1 MKFRGFFLESKSLIS
16 IVCIFFSF
24 YINAQRNNPLKEI
37 DSLIALNEFVEAQK
51 IIQEEL
57 RNIDN
62 TILGHLVYPTGKI
75 EFLQNPET
83 KFKKALKLFS
93 QIDSVKSSDSVL
105 YQANLGMGL
114 LYIDQGT
121 VSNAQNYLETANALA
136 KKLSDVTRM
145 VESEY
150 HLSELG
156 LKLGDFG
163 ELVTHTDNAVNLIR
177 KNKNIYF
184 KLAPR
189 IYNYKGSLM
198 HFSSMPDSAN
208 YFFEKAIRAVDITN
222 KNPEQTDYLP
232 GTIYGNWFMVKQS
245 AGMFDDAM
253 DLTLKSINHYNTFL
267 KKTNNHPLTE
277 KVHGNLTISYR
288 NLGSLY
294 YDLGQKEKAKQIAL
308 LGYKHAKKHFLKNTI
323 QYFGAALMVG
333 ESLLYNTDLDEAEKF
348 LEEARA
354 SLNSIPGNNYSY
366 RANLYGVLGDLAY
379 RKGTYSEAVT
389 NFKRTIDAYRK
400 SNEQGFSQ
408 NEVYATIN
416 LARSHANLENYDK
429 AESIIN
435 SALSKTVAIYGTDSY
450 LANEVR
456 IAKVKIVF
464 DKKDYEATI
473 KLSNQILES
482 YESVAFNSTI
492 SKEFFSPNQLKLLLY
507 LTKAKYET
515 DSVKSAK
522 SLNGTISFMNK
533 ALHSIETR
541 KSLVATD
548 EDVNVLLENSQELF
562 DFGKELYY
570 RLYERT
576 KDKKYLE
583 KLIEL
588 HESAIYH
595 RIRTRLNLSKNQ
607 FAPESIR
614 QKENEH
620 REALNSF
627 FNLDGETQFDVSKWK
642 NTLALWQKHLSNIKD
657 EYPRYYEMRYET
669 VVTPLSDLQTKIPDN
684 TTLVRYFFLKN
695 NLSAVIITNDT
706 MNIVPL
712 STDFSLD
719 CINVVSKY
727 QNNIGDVSECLY
739 ILYSLLWKPIENN
752 INTKNIV
759 IFPDRELFNL
769 SFELLTSKKI
779 NSYRELGDNSLLNKH
794 NITYNYSLLLL
805 DKNRRTV
812 EFEDD
817 FVAYAPAF
825 NESMKKEYQL
835 AINDSINLDKTY
847 LTLLP
852 QPFSTDIAKRFS
864 KRFRGESFLNRNA
877 SKTVFSNTAN
887 EHKIIHIGTH
897 AESNNKSPEL
907 SRLIFA
913 KNVSDSTNINDNY
926 LYAYEIYNQ
935 NLNSNLAILTA
946 CETGKPTYK
955 PGEGMISLAHAF
967 NYAGSES
974 ILTSL
979 WRIDE
984 QSSTQILDYFYSY
997 LEDGLPKG
1005 QALRLA
1011 KLDYLKTAEGRTLHP
1026 QYWAGLILMGDTSSI
1041 ELFQPFPW
1049 LWVIGGIGFIFLLT
1063 VFLNQKRRKLK
1074 EKEN

>member
-1 MKFRGFFLESKSLIS
+1 MKFQGFFLGSNSLVS

-24 YINAQRNNPLKEI
+24 YINAQRNNTLKEI

-83 KFKKALKLFS
+83 KFEKALKLFS
-93 QIDSVKSSDSVL
+93 QIDSAKSSDSVL

-163 ELVTHTDNAVNLIR
+163 ELVTRTDKAIKLIR
-177 KNKNIYF
+177 KNRDIDF

-189 IYNYKGSLM
+189 IYNYKGALM
-198 HFSSMPDSAN
+198 HFSALPDSAN
-208 YFFEKAIRAVDITN
+208 YFFEKAIKTVDNTN
-222 KNPEQTDYLP
+222 PDPEQTDYLP
-232 GTIYGNWFMVKQS
+232 GTIYGNWFLVKQS

-253 DLTLKSINHYNTFL
+253 KFTLKSINHYNSFL

-323 QYFGAALMVG
+323 QYFGAVLMVG
-333 ESLLYNTDLDEAEKF
+333 ESLLYNTDLNEAEKF

-366 RANLYGVLGDLAY
+366 KANLYGVLGDLAY

-389 NFKRTIDAYRK
+389 NFKRTIDAYRN
-400 SNEQGFSQ
+400 SNEHGFSQ

-416 LARSHANLENYDK
+416 LAKSYAYLENYDT

-435 SALSKTVAIYGTDSY
+435 ATLSKVITFYGDDSY

-464 DKKDYEATI
+464 DKKDYKGTI
-473 KLSNQILES
+473 KLSNQILDS
-482 YESVAFNSTI
+482 YESVTFNNTI

-522 SLNGTISFMNK
+522 SLNSTISFMNK
-533 ALHSIETR
+533 ALQSIEKR
-541 KSLVATD
+541 KSLVTSD
-548 EDVNVLLENSQELF
+548 EDANVLLENSQELF

-570 RLYERT
+570 RLYDKT
-576 KDKKYLE
+576 KNKKYLN

-607 FAPESIR
+607 LAPESIR
-614 QKENEH
+614 QEENEH
-620 REALNSF
+620 RDSLNSF
-627 FNLDGETQFDVSKWK
+627 FNLDGETQFDVDEWE
-642 NTLALWQKHLSNIKD
+642 NTLAAWQKHLSKIK
-657 EYPRYYEMRYET
+657 EKYPRYYEMKYKS
-669 VVTPLSDLQTKIPDN
+669 VVTPLSDLQNNIAHN
-684 TTLVRYFFLKN
+684 TTLVRYLFLEN
-695 NLSAVIITNDT
+695 NLIAVIIANDT
-706 MNIVPL
+706 MKIVPL
-712 STDFSLD
+712 SMDFSLD
-719 CINVVSKY
+719 CINIVSNY
-727 QNNIGDVSECLY
+727 QKNIDDVSECLY
-739 ILYSLLWKPIENN
+739 KLYLQLWKPIENN
-752 INTKNIV
+752 IDTKNIV

-769 SFELLTSKKI
+769 SFELLTPKKI
-779 NSYRELGDNSLLNKH
+779 NSFGELVNSSLLNKH
-794 NITYNYSLLLL
+794 NIAYNYSLLLL
-805 DKNRRTV
+805 EKNHRTL

-817 FVAYAPAF
+817 FVAYSPTF
-825 NESMKKEYQL
+825 NESMKEEYQL
-835 AINDSINLDKTY
+835 AIKDSIHLDKTY

-852 QPFSTDIAKRFS
+852 QPFSADIAKRLS
-864 KRFRGESFLNRNA
+864 KRFDGESFLNENA
-877 SKTVFSNTAN
+877 SKTVFSLTAN

-897 AESNNKSPEL
+897 AESNNTSPEL
-907 SRLIFA
+907 SRLVFA

-946 CETGKPTYK
+946 CETGKPTYQ

-979 WRIDE
+979 WQIDE
-984 QSSTQILDYFYSY
+984 QSSTKILGFFYSY
-997 LEDGLPKG
+997 LENGHPKDE
-1005 QALRLA
+1005 ALRLA

-1026 QYWAGLILMGDTSSI
+1026 QYWAGLILMGNTSPI
-1041 ELFQPFPW
+1041 EISQPFPW
-1049 LWVIGGIGFIFLLT
+1049 LWVIGGIVFILLLT
-1063 VFLNQKRRKLK
+1063 VFVIKRKALNK
-1074 EKEN
+1074 N

>member
-1 MKFRGFFLESKSLIS
+1 MKFQGFFLGSNSLVS

-24 YINAQRNNPLKEI
+24 YINAQRNNTLKEI

-51 IIQEEL
+51 IIQEEIH
-57 RNIDN
+57 NNDN

-83 KFKKALKLFS
+83 KFEKALKLFS
-93 QIDSVKSSDSVL
+93 QIDSAKSSDSVL

-121 VSNAQNYLETANALA
+121 VSNAQEYLETANALA
-136 KKLSDVTRM
+136 KRLSDITRM

-163 ELVTHTDNAVNLIR
+163 ELVTRTDKAIKLIR
-177 KNKNIYF
+177 KNKNIDF

-189 IYNYKGSLM
+189 IYNYKGALM
-198 HFSSMPDSAN
+198 HFSALPDSAN
-208 YFFEKAIRAVDITN
+208 YFFEKAIKAVDNTN
-222 KNPEQTDYLP
+222 PDPEQTDYLP
-232 GTIYGNWFMVKQS
+232 GTIYGNWFLVKQS

-253 DLTLKSINHYNTFL
+253 KFTLKSINHYNSFL

-333 ESLLYNTDLDEAEKF
+333 ESLLYNTDLNEAEKF

-366 RANLYGVLGDLAY
+366 KANLYGVLGDLAY

-389 NFKRTIDAYRK
+389 NFKRTIDAYRN
-400 SNEQGFSQ
+400 SNEHGFSQ

-416 LARSHANLENYDK
+416 LAKSYAYLENYDT
-429 AESIIN
+429 AESTIN
-435 SALSKTVAIYGTDSY
+435 ATLSKVITFYGDDSY

-464 DKKDYEATI
+464 DKKDYKGTI
-473 KLSNQILES
+473 KLSNQILDS
-482 YESVAFNSTI
+482 YESVTFNNAI

-507 LTKAKYET
+507 LIKAKYET

-522 SLNGTISFMNK
+522 SLNSTISLVNR
-533 ALHSIETR
+533 ALQSIEKR
-541 KSLVATD
+541 KSLVTSD
-548 EDVNVLLENSQELF
+548 EDANVLLENSQELF

-570 RLYERT
+570 RLYDKT
-576 KDKKYLE
+576 KDEKYLN

-607 FAPESIR
+607 LAPESIR
-614 QKENEH
+614 QEENQN

-627 FNLDGETQFDVSKWK
+627 FNLDEETQFDVDEWE
-642 NTLALWQKHLSNIKD
+642 NTLAAWQKYLSKIK
-657 EYPRYYEMRYET
+657 EKYPRYYEMRYQS
-669 VVTPLSDLQTKIPDN
+669 VVTPLSDLQHNIAHN
-684 TTLVRYFFLKN
+684 TTLVRYLFLEN
-695 NLSAVIITNDT
+695 NLIAFIITNDT
-706 MNIVPL
+706 MKIVPISMDFSFNCINIV
-712 STDFSLD
+712 S
-719 CINVVSKY
+719 NY
-727 QNNIGDVSECLY
+727 QKNIHDVSECLHK
-739 ILYSLLWKPIENN
+739 LYLQLWKPIENN
-752 INTKNIV
+752 INTKNII

-769 SFELLTSKKI
+769 SFELLTPKKI
-779 NSYRELGDNSLLNKH
+779 NSFGELANNSLLNKH
-794 NITYNYSLLLL
+794 NIAYNYSLLLL
-805 DKNRRTV
+805 EKNHRTF
-812 EFEDD
+812 EFEDN
-817 FVAYAPAF
+817 FVAYSPTF
-825 NESMKKEYQL
+825 NESMKEEYQL
-835 AINDSINLDKTY
+835 AINDSIHLDKTY

-852 QPFSTDIAKRFS
+852 QPFSTDIAKRLS
-864 KRFRGESFLNRNA
+864 KRFGGESFLNENA
-877 SKTVFSNTAN
+877 SKTVFSRTAN

-897 AESNNKSPEL
+897 AESNNRSPEL
-907 SRLIFA
+907 SRLVFA

-946 CETGKPTYK
+946 CDTGKPAYQ

-979 WRIDE
+979 WQIDE
-984 QSSTQILDYFYSY
+984 QSSTQILGFFYSY
-997 LEDGLPKG
+997 LENGQPKDE
-1005 QALRLA
+1005 ALRLA

-1026 QYWAGLILMGDTSSI
+1026 QYWAGLVLMGNTSPI
-1041 ELFQPFPW
+1041 EISQPFPW
-1049 LWVIGGIGFIFLLT
+1049 LWVIGGIILILLLT
-1063 VFLNQKRRKLK
+1063 MFLKRKAFNK
-1074 EKEN
+1074 N